1 MKKQHVSQCLCLAV
15 VTGLAILSAGTAR
28 AADQTKADN
37 NVSLEQTNSW
47 VGNAVPGSGDR
58 AIWDGTLS
66 AANCTNTVVGPAI
79 NVGQIQI
86 KSPSGGVPVSIT
98 GTSGAWWRLIGV
110 NGADIDMSAATVDL
124 TIGSGFTIQTYNS
137 SSYFTNQAGRTL
149 TISGGLYVG
158 NTGGKTLTLDGGGN
172 YVLSSP
178 GGALTGPGT
187 LIKQGGGA
195 VTITVPNYNTNF
207 VLNAGTFNMNQN
219 FCINGNANSTM
230 TINGGT
236 IDNTSGGAIG
246 LTANPPIYFWNGDF
260 IFAGTGT
267 LNLGGGAVTLGGN
280 RQVTCTNTL
289 TVGGAIGDGGHSY
302 SLTKAG
308 AGNLTLSGANTYSG
322 NTIVSAGTLALSG
335 SGSISNSPNI
345 TIGSGGTFN
354 VSGLTTALAL
364 GSGQTLNATATGAN
378 TTGTITGGSSK
389 GLTLS
394 AGGLVFTAFGG
405 GSTAPLTASGAAGTM
420 NLNGAPV
427 TVTTTTALTAN
438 TYTLIDTASSG
449 TVIGTPGTLTVNG
462 SGLGANTI
470 ASLAVTS
477 GKLVLTVAA
486 TLQVKA
492 DNNNSLNNGSSWVSG
507 TAPSTSQ
514 WAVWN
519 STVATPA
526 NCTNAL
532 GGNVTWGGIQIS
544 NPSAAVNITS
554 GSTLTLNGVGG
565 VGIDLSSATVDLTIG
580 SGVAS
585 TLLTVASNQLFSVAS
600 GRSLFISN
608 DSSVGN
614 NITETI
620 TNAGNVVISG
630 RIFGGTGTNVVMSG
644 TGALTLSGP
653 NYLKNFVLN
662 SGTLNVNHNFA
673 LCGNTAQALTINGG
687 ALDSTVNG
695 ISQGQAP
702 ALNLNGD
709 LVFNGTYS
717 LNYGTGAVTLG
728 GNRQVTVSANT
739 LTLGGAIGDG
749 GYAYSLTKAGAG
761 KLTLTAANTYTGNT
775 TVSAGTLALS
785 GSGSISSSNI
795 TVASGATL
803 DVSGVTTALALGS
816 GQTLNASATG
826 TNTTGTITMGSSK
839 GLTLSTGGLVFTAYG
854 GGLTAP
860 LTAGGA
866 GSLNLNGA
874 PITVTTTSTLP
885 EGYYVLIAPGGG
897 IVTGSPGTLTV
908 NGSSTAAAATVSV
921 QYGALI
927 LTVGSL
933 GPLPGI
939 VKADNAIALNQSSSW
954 LLSVAPGGS
963 DWAAWDGTYAA
974 TNLTNSFQA
983 SVTWGGIL
991 ISSNVAPT
999 GVPIAITNDA
1009 GNHSLNLNGIGGVAI
1024 DMSAA
1029 TDDLFLGSRYVNIN
1043 NNVSFT
1049 VAASRTLTLD
1059 QVVGIGTY
1067 TLTLNGAGN
1076 YIKGATERFYSS
1088 GAGAL
1093 VMSGTGSLTLVG
1105 PNNSLFTTLN
1115 SGTLDLKHAFAY
1127 SGAVNSTLTI
1137 NGGSIDNT
1145 SGSAMTILQ
1154 SPTNVWN
1161 GDFTFVGSASLDL
1174 GSGVVTLGGNRQVT
1188 VNTNTLTVDGGI
1200 GDGGNTYSLTKAGAG
1215 KLTLTAANT
1224 YTGNTTISAGTLAL
1238 SGSGSIASS
1247 NITVASGATLDVS
1260 GLTTA
1265 LALGAGQTLKATA
1278 TGANTTGTITM
1289 GSSKGLTLSAGG
1301 LVFTAYGGGLT
1312 APLKAGTAGSL
1323 NLNGAPVTVTTTS
1336 TLPEGYYV
1344 LIAPGG
1350 GTVTGS
1356 PGTLTVN
1363 GSGAAA
1369 AATVSVQFGAL
1380 ILTVGPLG
1388 PLPGIVK
1395 ADNAVALD
1403 QGSSWLLGV
1412 APSGSQWA
1420 TWSGTYTA
1428 TNLTNAIQN
1437 YVTWGGILIASNVAP
1452 TGVPITITNYN
1463 NTYSLFLNGIGGVA
1477 IDMSAASDDLVLGS
1491 FRTYINNNESFN
1503 VGSGR
1508 TLTVLN
1514 NLQLQNYTL
1523 TLNGAGNYK
1532 LGAFYGVNPTSFAT
1546 LVMSGSGAVTLTGPG
1561 YYLTNTTLNSGT
1573 MNLNFNTAISG
1584 FAGYG
1589 LTING
1594 GTLDNTSGA
1603 ALTVANSPT
1612 YQWNGDFAFAGTTN
1626 LGLGSGAV
1634 TLGGNRQV
1642 TVSANTLTV
1651 GGAIGDGGS
1660 GYSLTKTGAG
1670 TLALSGAN
1678 TYTGNTTV
1686 SDGTLEIAQAT
1697 LATNSTVNVASGAML
1712 KLDFAV
1718 TNAVTDLIFG
1728 GVSQPGGV
1736 YNTSSSSGYI
1746 SGTGSLLVTAG
1757 AASTNA
1763 QLANLV
1769 ISNGAGALTFY
1780 PSAFTTNNLGI
1791 YYATNVFGAGPVTVL
1806 VTNVD
1811 ATATNTLL
1819 LGGNSQGQLTNGLA
1833 SSPLTLNVGSTNVTV
1848 QVVSQDL
1855 SVTNTYVVA
1864 LTQLGSGVS
1873 SDASLSFL
1881 ELSPAGALSPAFS
1894 SGVTNYTAGEANA
1907 NSLVTVTVTNTS
1919 ASATNVLF
1927 LNGTPQATN
1936 AGSLL
1941 VASLPLV
1948 VGSANNIQVRVTAQ
1962 DGLTVSNYFVTV
1974 TRAASSNAGLTSLA
1988 LTPAGTLYPSFATGT
2003 LNYTATNTCSGNPL
2017 TVTVTSADVTA
2028 TNTLYL
2034 NGVSQGA
2041 LTNGLASA
2049 PLTLVTGANTV
2060 TVQVVSQD
2068 LSVTNDY
2075 VVAATLTAPPTV
2087 SVNSVTNCG
2096 AVATLLTATTSAS
2109 SPTYSWSP
2117 GGATTASITVTPSS
2131 TTIYTVTV
2139 TDGTTG
2145 CANSGSGTITVN
2157 PVPVVTVNSTNI
2169 YAGGTATLT
2178 ATNAASSPT
2187 YLWSPGGA
2195 TSQTITVS
2203 PSTNTTY
2210 TVTVTDG
2217 TTGCVGGGSG
2227 TVTILASTNALLS
2240 GLSISPGALSQTFN
2254 SGTTSY
2260 TATNTYPATN
2270 VTVTAT
2276 SADGTATLALSFNT
2290 GGSYSIPL
2298 TNGVASVTNTMSLS
2312 SPANVLAVQVVSQDL
2327 SRTNVYTVN
2336 ELLQPSQSVPKLT
2349 NSVSGNSLVLSWP
2362 ADHLGYRLLVQTNN
2376 LNKGVSGNISDWG
2389 TVPGT
2394 ATITTTNITIIK
2406 AGVTN
2411 AYYKLV
2417 YP

>member
-1 MKKQHVSQCLCLAV
+1 MKKQLLNQCLAV
-15 VTGLAILSAGTAR
+15 ITGLAILSAGTAR

-37 NVSLEQTNSW
+37 NNPLEQGTSW
-47 VGNAVPGSGDR
+47 VSGTFNSGDGV
-58 AIWDGTLS
+58 IWDSTVAT
-66 AANCTNTVVGPAI
+66 AANCSNTVATTGASDWSRMKIVNPAAPVYISTGGSVNSYWRRLDNSPAI
-79 NVGQIQI
+79 
-86 KSPSGGVPVSIT
+86 
-98 GTSGAWWRLIGV
+98 
-110 NGADIDMSAATVDL
+110 DMGSATTDL
-124 TIGSGFTIQTYNS
+124 TIGPGFTVQTFYAS
-137 SSYFTNQAGRTL
+137 TAPAIITNTSHTL
-149 TISGGLYVG
+149 TISGQFALGRSSTWNSMELDGDG
-158 NTGGKTLTLDGGGN
+158 NTVFSGSLGGN
-172 YVLSSP
+172 NY
-178 GGALTGPGT
+178 GT
-187 LIKQGGGA
+187 LIKNGNGFL
-195 VTITVPNYNTNF
+195 TVSVVDYAWTNM
-207 VLNAGTFNMNQN
+207 VLNAGTFNINQN
-219 FCINGNANSTM
+219 YAFSGYTGSALTIAGGTLDATVNGISLGNAPALN
-230 TINGGT
+230 
-236 IDNTSGGAIG
+236 
-246 LTANPPIYFWNGDF
+246 LNGDF
-260 IFAGTGT
+260 SFNGTYS
-267 LNLGGGAVTLGGN
+267 LNLGSGAVVLGGN
-280 RQVTCTNTL
+280 RQVTCSANTL
-289 TVGGAIGDGGHSY
+289 TVGGAIGDGGHTY

-308 AGNLTLSGANTYSG
+308 AGNLTLTGANTYSG
-322 NTIVSAGTLALSG
+322 NTTVSAGTLALSG
-335 SGSISNSPNI
+335 SGSLSNSPNF
-345 TIGSGGTFN
+345 TIASGATLD

-378 TTGTITGGSSK
+378 TTGTIKGGSSK

-394 AGGLVFTAFGG
+394 VGGIVFTAFGG
-405 GSTAPLTASGAAGTM
+405 GGTAPLTASGAAGAV

-449 TVIGTPGTLTVNG
+449 TVTGTPGTLTVNG

-477 GKLVLTVAA
+477 GKLVLTVTA

-492 DNNNSLNNGSSWVSG
+492 DNNNYLNNGSSWVSG
-507 TAPSTSQ
+507 AAPSSSQ

-565 VGIDLSSATVDLTIG
+565 VGIDMSSASVDLTLG
-580 SGVAS
+580 SGVAN
-585 TLLTVASNQLFSVAS
+585 TMLTIASNQLFSVAS
-600 GRSLFISN
+600 GRNLFISN

-620 TNAGNVVISG
+620 TNGGNVVISG

-644 TGALTLSGP
+644 TGALTLSDP

-662 SGTLNVNHNFA
+662 SGTLNVNHNYA
-673 LCGNTAQALTINGG
+673 LCGNAAQALTINGG
-687 ALDSTVNG
+687 TLDATVNG

-709 LVFNGTYS
+709 FVFNGTYS

-728 GNRQVTVSANT
+728 GNRQVTVNANT
-739 LTLGGAIGDG
+739 LTVGGAIGDG
-749 GYAYSLTKAGAG
+749 GLVYSLTKAGAG

-775 TVSAGTLALS
+775 TISAGTLALS
-785 GSGSISSSNI
+785 GSGSIASSNL

-803 DVSGVTTALALGS
+803 DVSGLTTALALGS
-816 GQTLNASATG
+816 GQTLNAGATG

-839 GLTLSTGGLVFTAYG
+839 GLTLSAGGLIFTAYG
-854 GGLTAP
+854 GGSTAP
-860 LTAGGA
+860 LTAGTA
-866 GSLNLNGA
+866 GSVALNSA
-874 PITVTTTSTLP
+874 PITVTTTSSLP
-885 EGYYVLIAPGGG
+885 VGYYVLIAPGGG
-897 IVTGSPGTLTV
+897 TVTGSPGALTV
-908 NGSSTAAAATVSV
+908 NGSGTAATATVSV
-921 QYGALI
+921 QYGALV
-927 LTVGSL
+927 LTVGPL

-939 VKADNAIALNQSSSW
+939 VKADNTNALNQGSSW
-954 LLSVAPGGS
+954 LLGVAPGGS
-963 DWAAWDGTYAA
+963 DWATWSGTYTP
-974 TNLTNSFQA
+974 TNLTNAIQNN
-983 SVTWGGIL
+983 VTWGGIL
-991 ISSNVAPT
+991 ISSNVTPT

-1009 GNHSLNLNGIGGVAI
+1009 GNHGLYLNGIGGVAI

-1029 TDDLFLGSRYVNIN
+1029 ADDLFLGSDGVSIN
-1043 NNVSFT
+1043 NNVSFN

-1059 QVVGIGTY
+1059 QILNIGSY

-1076 YIKGATERFYSS
+1076 YIKGSNNRIYSS

-1093 VMSGTGSLTLVG
+1093 VMNGSGSLTLVG

-1115 SGTLDLKHAFAY
+1115 SGTLDIKHAFAY
-1127 SGAVNSTLTI
+1127 SGAANSTLTI

-1145 SGSAMTILQ
+1145 SGGAMTIGQ

-1161 GDFTFVGSASLDL
+1161 GDFTFVGSTNLDL

-1188 VNTNTLTVDGGI
+1188 VNANTLTVDGGI
-1200 GDGGNTYSLTKAGAG
+1200 GDGGHTYSLTKAGAG

-1247 NITVASGATLDVS
+1247 NLTVASGATLDVS

-1265 LALGAGQTLKATA
+1265 LALGSGQTLNAGA
-1278 TGANTTGTITM
+1278 TGTNTTGTITM

-1301 LVFTAYGGGLT
+1301 LVFTGYGGGLT
-1312 APLKAGTAGSL
+1312 APLTAGTAGSL
-1323 NLNGAPVTVTTTS
+1323 NLNGAPITVTTTS
-1336 TLPEGYYV
+1336 TLSVGYYT

-1350 GTVTGS
+1350 GSVTGS

-1363 GSGAAA
+1363 GSGTAAT
-1369 AATVSVQFGAL
+1369 ATVSVQYGAL
-1380 ILTVGPLG
+1380 VLTVGPLG

-1395 ADNAVALD
+1395 ADNAIALN
-1403 QGSSWLLGV
+1403 QSSSWLLGI
-1412 APSGSQWA
+1412 APGGSDWA
-1420 TWSGTYTA
+1420 AWSGTYAA

-1437 YVTWGGILIASNVAP
+1437 YVTWGGILISSNVAP

-1491 FRTYINNNESFN
+1491 YRVYIQNNSAFN

-1532 LGAFYGVNPTSFAT
+1532 LGAFYGVNPTSLAT
-1546 LVMSGSGAVTLTGPG
+1546 LIMSGSGAVTLTGPG

-1573 MNLNFNTAISG
+1573 LNLNYNTAISG

-1626 LGLGSGAV
+1626 LGLGGGAV

-1642 TVSANTLTV
+1642 TVSGNTLTV

-1660 GYSLTKTGAG
+1660 GYSLTKAGSG
-1670 TLALSGAN
+1670 TLTLSGAN

-1686 SDGTLEIAQAT
+1686 SGGTLEIAQAT

-1718 TNAVTDLIFG
+1718 TNAVTDLTLG
-1728 GVSQPGGV
+1728 GVPQPAGV
-1736 YNTSSSSGYI
+1736 YNAISSSGYI
-1746 SGTGSLLVTAG
+1746 SGIGSLQVTAG

-1769 ISNGAGALTFY
+1769 ISNGAGALIFF

-1791 YYATNVFGAGPVTVL
+1791 YYATNAYGAGSVTVL

-1811 ATATNTLL
+1811 GTASNTLL
-1819 LGGNSQGQLTNGLA
+1819 LGTTPQQPLTNGLA
-1833 SSPLTLNVGSTNVTV
+1833 SASLTLVVGTTNVTV

-1855 SVTNTYVVA
+1855 SVTNSYVVA
-1864 LTQLGSGVS
+1864 LTQLGSPVS
-1873 SDASLSFL
+1873 SDASLSYL
-1881 ELSPAGALSPAFS
+1881 SVTPGTLSPVFATGTTNYA
-1894 SGVTNYTAGEANA
+1894 VTNAYAGT
-1907 NSLVTVTVTNTS
+1907 SVTVTVTNTS
-1919 ASATNVLF
+1919 SYATNVLY
-1927 LNGTPQATN
+1927 LNGVAQATN
-1936 AGSLL
+1936 AYTLT
-1941 VASLPLV
+1941 VASLPV
-1948 VGSANNIQVRVTAQ
+1948 GVGSTNVIVVMVTAQ
-1962 DGLTVSNYFVTV
+1962 DGVT
-1974 TRAASSNAGLTSLA
+1974 TS
-1988 LTPAGTLYPSFATGT
+1988 T
-2003 LNYTATNTCSGNPL
+2003 
-2017 TVTVTSADVTA
+2017 
-2028 TNTLYL
+2028 
-2034 NGVSQGA
+2034 
-2041 LTNGLASA
+2041 
-2049 PLTLVTGANTV
+2049 NTV
-2060 TVQVVSQD
+2060 TMTR
-2068 LSVTNDY
+2068 L
-2075 VVAATLTAPPTV
+2075 
-2087 SVNSVTNCG
+2087 G
-2096 AVATLLTATTSAS
+2096 
-2109 SPTYSWSP
+2109 
-2117 GGATTASITVTPSS
+2117 
-2131 TTIYTVTV
+2131 
-2139 TDGTTG
+2139 
-2145 CANSGSGTITVN
+2145 
-2157 PVPVVTVNSTNI
+2157 
-2169 YAGGTATLT
+2169 
-2178 ATNAASSPT
+2178 
-2187 YLWSPGGA
+2187 
-2195 TSQTITVS
+2195 
-2203 PSTNTTY
+2203 
-2210 TVTVTDG
+2210 
-2217 TTGCVGGGSG
+2217 
-2227 TVTILASTNALLS
+2227 STNALLS
-2240 GLSISPGALSQTFN
+2240 NLSLSPGTLSQTFN

-2260 TATNTYPATN
+2260 TATNTYPTN
-2270 VTVTAT
+2270 GVTVTAT
-2276 SADGTATLALSFNT
+2276 SADGTAALALSFNT
-2290 GGSYSIPL
+2290 GSSYNISL
-2298 TNGVASVTNTMSLS
+2298 TNGVASVTNTMSLA

-2327 SRTNVYTVN
+2327 SQTNVYTVN
-2336 ELLQPSQSVPKLT
+2336 VLLQPSATVPKLT
-2349 NSVSGNSLVLSWP
+2349 NSVSGNNLVLSWP

-2376 LNKGVSGNISDWG
+2376 LNKGVSGNSADWG

-2394 ATITTTNITIIK
+2394 ASIIQTNIAIIK
-2406 AGVTN
+2406 TGVTN
-2411 AYYKLV
+2411 EYYKLV